1 MSDGPEHQE
10 QQRAVPPAPSVAP
23 SVAPSDAASH
33 VSGGG
38 QAQALGQ
45 QPGLAQ
51 VLVSSGPR
59 VQPGIMKLNP
69 SQVQGGLVTLGL
81 SRVPFLCCHG
91 DPCAGGF

>member
-1 MSDGPEHQE
+1 MSDGAEHQE

-38 QAQALGQ
+38 QSQTLGQ

-51 VLVSSGPR
+51 VLVSSGLR

-81 SRVPFLCCHG
+81 SRVPFFCCHG